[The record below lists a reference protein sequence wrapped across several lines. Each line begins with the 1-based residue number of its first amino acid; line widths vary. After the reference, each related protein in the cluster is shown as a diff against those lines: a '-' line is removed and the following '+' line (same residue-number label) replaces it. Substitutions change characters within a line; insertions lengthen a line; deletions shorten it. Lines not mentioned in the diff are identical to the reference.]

1 MIYGYERVS
10 SKGQGLYGT
19 SLESQKNE
27 LIKAGASEE
36 NIYSDVFTG
45 VTADRPR
52 LNELIEVVKEGDMVI
67 VTKLDRL
74 ARNTTEGIAIIDRI
88 VDKGASLN
96 ILNMGIF
103 NDTPTGRL
111 TRTIFLAFAEY
122 EHDMILERMNEGK
135 RIAKVM
141 NPDFKVGRKSLHIEN
156 IDEYYEMF
164 KSGQKTVSECCEEL
178 GISRSSWY
186 KLIKGITAA

>member
-27 LIKAGASEE
+27 LIKAGASADT
-36 NIYSDVFTG
+36 IYSDVFTG
-45 VTADRPR
+45 VTADRPM
-52 LNELIEVVKEGDMVI
+52 LNKLIEAVREGDIVV

-74 ARNTTEGIAIIDRI
+74 ARNTTEGISIIDAI
-88 VDKGASLN
+88 VNKGASLN

-103 NDTPTGRL
+103 NNTPTGRL

-122 EHDMILERMNEGK
+122 EHDMIIERMNEGK
-135 RIAKVM
+135 RIAKATKPNYKEGRPKKEV
-141 NPDFKVGRKSLHIEN
+141 PDFEK
-156 IDEYYEMF
+156 YYAET
-164 KSGQKTVSECCEEL
+164 KSGKKTVTECCEIL
-178 GISRSSWY
+178 GISRSLWY
-186 KLIKGITAA
+186 KMANAVS

>member
-27 LIKAGASEE
+27 LIKAGASADT
-36 NIYSDVFTG
+36 IYSDVFTG
-45 VTADRPR
+45 VTADRPM
-52 LNELIEVVKEGDMVI
+52 LNKLIEAVQEGDIVV

-74 ARNTTEGIAIIDRI
+74 ARNTTEGISIIDAI
-88 VDKGASLN
+88 VSKGASLN

-103 NDTPTGRL
+103 NNTPTGRL

-135 RIAKVM
+135 RIARATRPDYKEGRPKKEV
-141 NPDFKVGRKSLHIEN
+141 PDFEK
-156 IDEYYEMF
+156 YYAET
-164 KSGQKTVSECCEEL
+164 KSGKKTVTECCEML
-178 GISRSSWY
+178 GISRSLWY
-186 KLIKGITAA
+186 KYASKI

>member
-27 LIKAGASEE
+27 LMKAGASADT
-36 NIYSDVFTG
+36 IYSDVFTG
-45 VTADRPR
+45 VTADRPM
-52 LNELIEVVKEGDMVI
+52 LNELIKVVKEGDIVV

-74 ARNTTEGIAIIDRI
+74 ARNTTEGISI
-88 VDKGASLN
+88 VDAIVSKGASLN
-96 ILNMGIF
+96 ILNMGVF
-103 NDTPTGRL
+103 NNTPTGRL

-135 RIAKVM
+135 RIAKATKPNYKEGRPKKEV
-141 NPDFKVGRKSLHIEN
+141 PDFEK
-156 IDEYYEMF
+156 YYAET
-164 KSGQKTVSECCEEL
+164 KSGKKTVTECCEIL
-178 GISRSSWY
+178 GISRSLWY
-186 KLIKGITAA
+186 KMANAVS